1 MEDDKPA
8 KGFEGRS
15 FLSLLDEVK
24 AAFEPTGKPV
34 YVYYITG
41 EYEFVMLFAFRGGGT
56 GLALY
61 FLEDRLMITGTMEF
75 NAAAEWNDAG
85 IERSGW
91 IYTISTGTM
100 QPSTMFFADY
110 ASEEGYALYATTL
123 PYTPGQPPSVASGT
137 YWLQRWTTGPGQ
149 SS

>member
-1 MEDDKPA
+1 MEDDKTA

-41 EYEFVMLFAFRGGGT
+41 EYEFVMLFTFRGGGT
-56 GLALY
+56 GLALS
-61 FLEDRLMITGTMEF
+61 FLANRLMIPGTIDC
-75 NAAAEWNDAG
+75 NARAEWSDAG

-123 PYTPGQPPSVASGT
+123 PYTAGQPPSFA
-137 YWLQRWTTGPGQ
+137 
-149 SS
+149 